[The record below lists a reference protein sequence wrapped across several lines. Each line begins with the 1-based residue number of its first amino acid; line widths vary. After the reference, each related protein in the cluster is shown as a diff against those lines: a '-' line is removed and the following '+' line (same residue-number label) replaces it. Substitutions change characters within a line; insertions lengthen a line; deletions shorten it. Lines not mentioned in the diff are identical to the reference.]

1 MTWLN
6 RAVMVFAFSLSS
18 MAIAGGISGTMYKN
32 PNCDC
37 CQSHADYLNQ
47 NGFDLK
53 VEPTDNLAGMRAE
66 HQVPQ
71 KLVGCHLI
79 VIDGYEF
86 EGHLPASSIQR
97 FLKERPK
104 NARGLSVPGM
114 PPGSPGMSGEK
125 REPLKVYLITDAE
138 EPTLYETH

>member
-1 MTWLN
+1 MIGL
-6 RAVMVFAFSLSS
+6 RRVVAVFTFSISS
-18 MAIAGGISGTMYKN
+18 ITVAGGISGNLYKN
-32 PNCDC
+32 PNCGC
-37 CQSHADYLNQ
+37 CQTHADYLNQ

-53 VEPTDNLAGMRAE
+53 VVPTDNLAGMRAE
-66 HQVPQ
+66 HHVPQ

-125 REPLKVYLITDAE
+125 QGPLEVYLITDAE